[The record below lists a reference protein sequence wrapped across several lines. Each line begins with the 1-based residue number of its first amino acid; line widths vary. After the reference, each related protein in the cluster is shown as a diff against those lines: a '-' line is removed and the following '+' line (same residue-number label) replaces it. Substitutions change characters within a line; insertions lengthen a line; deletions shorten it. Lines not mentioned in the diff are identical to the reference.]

1 MRPAVRLFL
10 LALWAAAFA
19 SSAEAQETG
28 REALDAFPSRAV
40 RIIVPFP
47 PGGPTDIMARILG
60 QKLSEG
66 WKQPVVI
73 ENRPGGNTA
82 IAAQAVAHSAPD
94 GYILLAAMDTTMVM
108 NPIITA
114 NLSYD
119 PLKDLSPV
127 TLTNKNTSLLL
138 VRSDGPNT
146 AKELIAKGKA
156 NPGKLNYGAGTVT
169 TRLAAFLFTRLAGF
183 DAQFI
188 PFRGGAEL
196 ASGILNG
203 TVDFTV
209 DGVAA
214 NLPLVQA
221 GKLRALGKLNFNRLN
236 ALPALEPLTVTAN
249 LPALGEISTWAGLVA
264 PGATPFPIREKIYRA
279 VAEAYAD
286 AGVREKLDQVG
297 ITAAASP
304 PEEFGQFYRSEI
316 GRWSRVLKESGI
328 KLD

>member
-1 MRPAVRLFL
+1 MRLAVHTLLGLL
-10 LALWAAAFA
+10 LAALVAPCAAQ
-19 SSAEAQETG
+19 SVDK
-28 REALDAFPSRAV
+28 EALDSFPSRAV

-66 WKQPVVI
+66 WRQPVVI
-73 ENRPGGNTA
+73 ENRPGGSTA
-82 IAAQAVAHSAPD
+82 IGAQAVAKSQPD
-94 GYILLAAMDTTMVM
+94 GYTLLAAMDTTMVM
-108 NPIITA
+108 NPITTS

-119 PLKDLSPV
+119 PFRDLTPV

-138 VRSDGPNT
+138 VRSDGPKT

-169 TRLAAFLFTRLAGF
+169 TRLAAYLFTRLAGF
-183 DAQFI
+183 EAQFI

-196 ASGILNG
+196 ASGILAG

-221 GKLRALGKLNFNRLN
+221 GKLRALGKLNFNKLS
-236 ALPALEPLTVTAN
+236 ALPDLEPLVVTAD

-264 PGATPFPIREKIYRA
+264 PAGTPLVIRDKIYRA
-279 VAEAYAD
+279 VAAAYSDPA
-286 AGVREKLDQVG
+286 VRDKLDKVG
-297 ITAAASP
+297 ITAATIA
-304 PEEFGQFYRSEI
+304 PEDFGKFYRSELE
-316 GRWSRVLKESGI
+316 RWSKVFKDSGI
-328 KLD
+328 KLE

>member
-1 MRPAVRLFL
+1 MRLAVHAL
-10 LALWAAAFA
+10 LGLVLGALVAPCAAQ
-19 SSAEAQETG
+19 SVDKEAI
-28 REALDAFPSRAV
+28 DSFPNRPV
-40 RIIVPFP
+40 RIVVPFP
-47 PGGPTDIMARILG
+47 PGGPTDVMARILG
-60 QKLSEG
+60 QKLSDG
-66 WKQPVVI
+66 WKQPVVV
-73 ENRPGGNTA
+73 ENRPGGSTA
-82 IAAQAVAHSAPD
+82 IGAQTVAKASPD
-94 GYILLAAMDTTMVM
+94 GYTLLAAMDTTMVM
-108 NPIITA
+108 NLITTP

-119 PLKDLSPV
+119 PFRDLSPV

-169 TRLAAFLFTRLAGF
+169 TRLAAYLFTRLAGF
-183 DAQFI
+183 EAQFI

-196 ASGILNG
+196 ASGILAG

-221 GKLRALGKLNFNRLN
+221 GKLRALGKLNFNKLT
-236 ALPALEPLTVTAN
+236 ALPDLEPLVVTAD

-264 PGATPFPIREKIYRA
+264 PAGTPLAVREKIHRA
-279 VAEAYAD
+279 VAAAYSD
-286 AGVREKLDQVG
+286 PGVRDKLDKVG
-297 ITAAASP
+297 INPATMP
-304 PEEFGQFYRSEI
+304 PQEFGQFYRDELE
-316 GRWSRVLKESGI
+316 RWSKVFKDSAI

>member
-1 MRPAVRLFL
+1 MRLSARPLLIAL
-10 LALWAAAFA
+10 LATVLATHGK
-19 SSAEAQETG
+19 AQVG
-28 REALDAFPSRAV
+28 QDAVDAFPNRAV

-82 IAAQAVAHSAPD
+82 IAAQAVAHASPD
-94 GYILLAAMDTTMVM
+94 GYMLLAAMDTTMVM

-114 NLSYD
+114 NLTYD

-127 TLTNKNTSLLL
+127 TLTNLNTSLLL

-146 AKELIAKGKA
+146 AKELIATGKA

-183 DAQFI
+183 EAQFI

-196 ASGILNG
+196 ASGILAG

-221 GKLRALGKLNFNRLN
+221 GKLRALGKLNFNPLT
-236 ALPALEPLTVTAN
+236 ALPDLKPVAETAD

-264 PGATPFPIREKIYRA
+264 PAATPPAIREKIYRA
-279 VAEAYAD
+279 VADAYKD
-286 AGVREKLDQVG
+286 PVIRNKLDQVG
-297 ITAAASP
+297 ITAAARS
-304 PEEFGQFYRSEI
+304 PEEFGRFYRSETE
-316 GRWSRVLKESGI
+316 RWSKVFKESGI